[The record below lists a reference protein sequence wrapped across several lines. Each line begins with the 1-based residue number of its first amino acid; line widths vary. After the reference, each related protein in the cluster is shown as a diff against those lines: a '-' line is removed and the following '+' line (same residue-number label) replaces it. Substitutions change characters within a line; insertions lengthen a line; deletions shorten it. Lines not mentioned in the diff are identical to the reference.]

1 MGRDGRP
8 LRPTTCQSV
17 KMAFLAL
24 LPGVHTIESVILT
37 DTDTQHALTLKY
49 GNFSHFYHLSLMRFY
64 GDF

>member
-1 MGRDGRP
+1 MGCDGRP

-49 GNFSHFYHLSLMRFY
+49 SITLISLISITRV
-64 GDF
+64 